1 MPVATTIMTTYGGAL
16 QGDVEAE
23 NVESAHEEM
32 RTISYKAWARFLPP
46 KLVDLGNG
54 VTEQRRLVHLEHVG
68 HHNTTTSLVRELEEG

>member
-54 VTEQRRLVHLEHVG
+54 VTEQ
-68 HHNTTTSLVRELEEG
+68 